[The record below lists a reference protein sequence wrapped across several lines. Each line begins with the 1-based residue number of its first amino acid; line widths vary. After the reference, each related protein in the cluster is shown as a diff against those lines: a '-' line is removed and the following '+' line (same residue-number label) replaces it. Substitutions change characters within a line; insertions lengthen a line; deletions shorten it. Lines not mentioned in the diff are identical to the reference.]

1 MFALCCLLIGAALS
15 FPFAPRPS
23 AAADDTI
30 TMNFEDTEIH
40 MVIKFISELTHK
52 NFIIDEK
59 VTGKVSIISPEEI
72 TIQEAYSIFESV
84 LEVNGFALVPAGKA
98 MKIIP
103 SSEAK
108 QKALSTVVGKRGVPR
123 QHSDQFVTQVTR
135 LEYTDADQLSGL
147 IRPLFS
153 PDGHLVAYKPTNTLI
168 MTDMK
173 SNLFRI
179 MTIIRELDVEGYH
192 ADLNVIPL
200 RYASVTT
207 VTEHLTEILQQAAST
222 GVTRA
227 VRRTTRRGQT
237 TRAPAA
243 VAGVSS
249 SAKILAD
256 ERTNS
261 LIVLATRSD
270 YRTITRLVE
279 RLDVEAPE
287 GKGRINIYYLQHVV
301 AEEVV
306 DDLKEF
312 ISGIQPGAQ
321 RGQAVPVLPSD
332 TDIKIVSNKA
342 TNSLIINADPDDYE
356 QIRSVIAKLD
366 IPRSQVLIEALIM
379 EVRGTDSLN
388 LGVEWQAF
396 GGEVGTDNSIDK
408 LGFGGSLTNQG
419 NLVNVIG
426 AINEREIPTSLGG
439 GFNLGVFGNFIEV
452 DGLEFP
458 SISALVTAVATRS
471 DTNVLATP
479 QILTMDNEEA
489 EIKVGENRPFLTQS
503 RTGEQGVN
511 DVFQSFD
518 FRDVGLTLKVTPH
531 ITQNRVVRLEL
542 FQEITRVDEVATEAT
557 GATAPVTNKRSADTT
572 VVVQDGHTIVI
583 AGLIQDAVTDTS
595 TKVPCLGDLPWLGY
609 LFKSQ
614 SNSNDKTNLMVF
626 LTPHIITNPIEA
638 AALSERK
645 HSEFESYKQYREKK
659 PDLFFHGR
667 EGGVKLQLE
676 EHQESAPAPEPLHR

>member
-1 MFALCCLLIGAALS
+1 VVALCCLVIVALLS
-15 FPFAPRPS
+15 FPFGPRPA

-30 TMNFEDTEIH
+30 TMNFEDTDIQI
-40 MVIKFISELTHK
+40 VIKFISQLTRK

-59 VTGKVSIISPEEI
+59 VRGKVTIISPEKI
-72 TIQEAYSIFESV
+72 TVQEAYSVFESI
-84 LEVNGFALVPAGKA
+84 LEVNGFALVPAGTA
-98 MKIIP
+98 TKIIP

-108 QKALSTVVGKRGVPR
+108 QKALETVIGKRDMR
-123 QHSDQFVTQVTR
+123 RKHADEFVTQVMR
-135 LEYTDADQLSGL
+135 LDYTDADELAGL
-147 IRPLFS
+147 VRPLFS
-153 PDGHLVAYKPTNTLI
+153 PDGHLVAYRPTNTLI
-168 MTDMK
+168 MTDVK
-173 SNLFRI
+173 SNLSRI
-179 MTIIRELDVEGYH
+179 LSIINELDVKGYH
-192 ADLNVIPL
+192 ADLYVIPL
-200 RYASVTT
+200 EYASVAT
-207 VTEHLTEILQQAAST
+207 VTDHLNAILEKTAAT
-222 GVTRA
+222 GVKRP
-227 VRRTTRRGQT
+227 VRRTARTGKT
-237 TRAPAA
+237 PTPATA
-243 VAGVSS
+243 AGVSS

-261 LIVLATRSD
+261 LIVVATRND
-270 YRTITRLVE
+270 YKIIIRLVE
-279 RLDVEAPE
+279 KLDVEAPE
-287 GKGRINIYYLQHVV
+287 GKGRVNIYYLQHVV
-301 AEEVV
+301 ADEIVA
-306 DDLKEF
+306 DLKEF
-312 ISGIQPGAQ
+312 ITGIQPGQ
-321 RGQAVPVLPSD
+321 RTGQAVARAVPTQ
-332 TDIKIVSNKA
+332 TDIKIVANKA
-342 TNSLIINADPDDYE
+342 TNSLIINANPEDYE
-356 QIRSVIAKLD
+356 QIKSVLQKLD

-379 EVRGTDSLN
+379 EVRGTDTLN

-426 AINEREIPTSLGG
+426 AINEREIPASLGG

-458 SISALVTAVATRS
+458 SISALVTAVATRT

-479 QILTMDNEEA
+479 QILTTDNEEA

-531 ITQNRVVRLEL
+531 ISQNRVVRLEL

-595 TKVPCLGDLPWLGY
+595 TKVPCLGDLPVLGY
-609 LFKSQ
+609 LFKSK
-614 SNSNDKTNLMVF
+614 SNSNDKTNLMIF
-626 LTPHIITNPIEA
+626 LTPHIIANPIEA
-638 AALSERK
+638 AELSERK
-645 HSEFESYKQYREKK
+645 HSEFESYRQYEEKK

-676 EHQESAPAPEPLHR
+676 EHQGTAPAAEPLHQ